1 MNQAVDGV
9 PEEEEQAG
17 FGYYELLRQSLNRVA
32 LYQID
37 KQYIQDFITNQ
48 RGVVR
53 VLRRLARH
61 RLLDSDTH
69 AGRQIRELR
78 TTILQEV
85 EVMEIAFSHLD
96 SAYRAIEPRKRF
108 IEGVI
113 NPDLANSGTATQ
125 RNAALRMLREFDTH
139 YAVVNGQWDALLRHT
154 PEVRYFTEMDL
165 S

>member
-1 MNQAVDGV
+1 MDQATDGV
-9 PEEEEQAG
+9 PEEEEQAS
-17 FGYYELLRQSLNRVA
+17 FGYYESLRRSLNRLA
-32 LYQID
+32 LYQTD
-37 KQYIQDFITNQ
+37 KRYIQDFITNQ

-53 VLRRLARH
+53 VLRRFARH

-85 EVMEIAFSHLD
+85 EVMEIAFSYLD
-96 SAYRAIEPRKRF
+96 NAYLAIEPRRRF

>member
-1 MNQAVDGV
+1 MNQAVNGV
-9 PEEEEQAG
+9 PEEEEQAS
-17 FGYYELLRQSLNRVA
+17 FGYFENLRQFLNRVA

-37 KQYIQDFITNQ
+37 KRYIQDFITNQ

-53 VLRRLARH
+53 LLRRLARH
-61 RLLDSDTH
+61 RLLDSDTP

-85 EVMEIAFSHLD
+85 EVTEIAFSYLD
-96 SAYRAIEPRKRF
+96 NAYRAIEPRTRF

-139 YAVVNGQWDALLRHT
+139 YAVVDRQWDALLRHQ